1 MITFVFIFPWPK
13 ETFKPIWE
21 CEFEVPCGRTCRM
34 VAGNT
39 KIKATMKVT
48 ERGFIALVKHEHK
61 NMLLEDF
68 GARTV
73 AESNS

>member
-1 MITFVFIFPWPK
+1 
-13 ETFKPIWE
+13 
-21 CEFEVPCGRTCRM
+21 M
-34 VAGNT
+34 VAGNA

-68 GARTV
+68 GARTI